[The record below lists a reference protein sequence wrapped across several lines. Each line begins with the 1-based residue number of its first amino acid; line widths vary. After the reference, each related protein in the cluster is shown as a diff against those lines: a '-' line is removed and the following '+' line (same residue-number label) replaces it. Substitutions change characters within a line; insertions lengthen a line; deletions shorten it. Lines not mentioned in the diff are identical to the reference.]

1 MCPCCA
7 SRTKKVENELPQ
19 NELWQ
24 LYRAAYEQ
32 YQSVIIK
39 GEKSYSRYVNDF
51 IYYHLPCTSIREADI
66 RLHVMHLFALK
77 ELLEERPDL
86 VDAFFSKDKF
96 EEEDYQQM
104 LHLFNTGKG
113 IEPKSEFLAH
123 FSHEQLA
130 RITEFVT
137 ASSLFRNEVTEEIMR
152 DLFECRIQRPLQAN
166 SNRNVALFFGALR
179 EHGLLPFQWQMILE
193 RNRLLS
199 SSTNNEPLRASQL
212 RCSLSQAKNP
222 KLGKKKK
229 SNLKDEEVGFESTCR
244 SFVLR
249 LKESL

>member
-1 MCPCCA
+1 MPGD
-7 SRTKKVENELPQ
+7 
-19 NELWQ
+19 ELWQ
-24 LYRAAYEQ
+24 RCRIALEQ
-32 YQSVIIK
+32 YKSEINN
-39 GEKSYSRYVNDF
+39 GEKAYSRF
-51 IYYHLPCTSIREADI
+51 IYDFLYYNIPVSGMSEADMSTHF
-66 RLHVMHLFALK
+66 LHVCEDV
-77 ELLEERPDL
+77 ELLEERRDL

-152 DLFECRIQRPLQAN
+152 DLFECRLQRPLQAN

-193 RNRLLS
+193 RNTLLS
-199 SSTNNEPLRASQL
+199 SSTNNEPLRATQL
-212 RCSLSQAKNP
+212 RCILSQAKNP

-229 SNLKDEEVGFESTCR
+229 SNLKDEKVGFESTCR

>member
-1 MCPCCA
+1 MPGD
-7 SRTKKVENELPQ
+7 
-19 NELWQ
+19 ELWQ
-24 LYRAAYEQ
+24 LCRIAFEQ
-32 YQSVIIK
+32 YKSEISN
-39 GEKSYSRYVNDF
+39 GEKAYSRFIYDF
-51 IYYHLPCTSIREADI
+51 MYYHLPVTGMSYADM
-66 RLHVMHLFALK
+66 RTHFMHVCEVV
-77 ELLEERPDL
+77 ELLEERRDL

-96 EEEDYQQM
+96 EEEDYRQM

-152 DLFECRIQRPLQAN
+152 DLFECKLQRPLQAN

-193 RNRLLS
+193 RNKLLS
-199 SSTNNEPLRASQL
+199 SSASNEPLRASQL

-229 SNLKDEEVGFESTCR
+229 SILKDEEVGFESTCR

>member
-1 MCPCCA
+1 MPGD
-7 SRTKKVENELPQ
+7 
-19 NELWQ
+19 ELWQ
-24 LYRAAYEQ
+24 LCRIAFEQ
-32 YQSVIIK
+32 YKSEIIC
-39 GEKSYSRYVNDF
+39 GEKTYSRFIYDF
-51 IYYHLPCTSIREADI
+51 LYYHLPISGMSEVDVRTHFM
-66 RLHVMHLFALK
+66 HVCEVV
-77 ELLEERPDL
+77 ELLEERRDL
-86 VDAFFSKDKF
+86 VDAFFSKIKFDKV
-96 EEEDYQQM
+96 DYRQM

-130 RITEFVT
+130 RITEFVR

-152 DLFECRIQRPLQAN
+152 DLFECRLQRPLQAN

-179 EHGLLPFQWQMILE
+179 EHSLLPFQWQMILE
-193 RNRLLS
+193 RNKLLS
-199 SSTNNEPLRASQL
+199 SSANNEPLRASQL
-212 RCSLSQAKNP
+212 RCSLSQARNP

-229 SNLKDEEVGFESTCR
+229 SNLKDEEIGFESTCR